1 MDIVWLGH
9 AAVRIRSG
17 NTALV
22 MDPYPPELGLRV
34 PPAHATASVVTISSS
49 DPMHSA
55 VHALEA
61 DPPPLV
67 IDGPGEYQASRLN
80 IRGVRTKRGPEDAPE
95 PSWNTVYA
103 VEAEGL
109 VVCHLGTPSSAP
121 TDDQI
126 EELSSPQV
134 LIVPAGAREGLPL
147 PDLVELVNTIGPRV
161 VIPVMYAHPGNKQ
174 RLNALRSF
182 LQAMGASASEP
193 QSRLNLTRASIP
205 QELQVAL
212 LQPVGV
218 E

>member
-17 NTALV
+17 NTSLI
-22 MDPYPPELGLRV
+22 MDPYPPELGLRI
-34 PPAHATASVVTISSS
+34 PSALASASVVTVSSR

-55 VHALEA
+55 AHVLDA

-80 IRGVRTKRGPEDAPE
+80 IRGVRTKRGPEDADGPL
-95 PSWNTVYA
+95 WNTVYA
-103 VEAEGL
+103 VEVEGIM
-109 VVCHLGTPSSAP
+109 VCHLGTPSSP
-121 TDDQI
+121 LTDDQI

-147 PDLVELVNTIGPRV
+147 PELVEVVNTIGPRV
-161 VIPVMYAHPGNKQ
+161 VVPVMYAHAGNSQ
-174 RLNALRSF
+174 RLNDIGSF

-193 QSRLNLTRASIP
+193 QSRLTLARSSMP
-205 QELQVAL
+205 QEVQVAPL
-212 LQPVGV
+212 LPTGI

>member
-17 NTALV
+17 NTSLI
-22 MDPYPPELGLRV
+22 MDPYPPQEGMRI
-34 PPAHATASVVTISSS
+34 PPAHASASVVTVSGG

-55 VHALEA
+55 AHLLDA
-61 DPPPLV
+61 DPAPLV

-95 PSWNTVYA
+95 PLWNTVYS
-103 VEAEGL
+103 VEVEGMM
-109 VVCHLGTPSSAP
+109 VCHLGTPSTVL

-134 LIVPAGAREGLPL
+134 LIVPAGAQDGLPL
-147 PDLVELVNTIGPRV
+147 PDLVEMVNIIGPRV
-161 VIPVMYAHPGNKQ
+161 VAPVMHGRSGGEQ
-174 RLNALRSF
+174 RLNEIGPF

-193 QSRLNLTRASIP
+193 QSRLTLTRSTMP
-205 QELQVAL
+205 QELQVVL